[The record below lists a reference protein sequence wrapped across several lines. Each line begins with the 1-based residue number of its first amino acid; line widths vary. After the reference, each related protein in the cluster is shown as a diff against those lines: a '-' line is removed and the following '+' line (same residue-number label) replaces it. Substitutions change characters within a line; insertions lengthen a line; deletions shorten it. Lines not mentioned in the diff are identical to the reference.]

1 MFKYT
6 KEAIEILK
14 EDFKRYSRGFKI
26 SSLLFTSAYFVY
38 ALIAQTGIF
47 AVNITL
53 ASLFV
58 AYTIFELIINA
69 TGNKGAKLVV
79 KRAYKWITLAI
90 RAFTLGSMLYG
101 IYTAT
106 TNVSAISTIIATL
119 MIILWVFQILLEIV
133 VEIVEDKVDLF
144 DKAVRQDVDDIKSS
158 ILKPVKV
165 VSDTFKKLTGRE
177 VEPEPQKHRH
187 ILKLD
192 KRIREKKE
200 EKKLE
205 KKEKRS
211 WFRRRRVKE

>member
-6 KEAIEILK
+6 KEAVEVLK
-14 EDFKRYSRGFKI
+14 EDFKRYSRIFKVG
-26 SSLLFTSAYFVY
+26 SLIFTSAYFVW
-38 ALIAQTGIF
+38 ALISQSGIF

-69 TGNKGAKLVV
+69 TGHKTAKLVV
-79 KRAYKWITLAI
+79 KRTYKWLTFGI

-106 TNVSAISTIIATL
+106 TNVSAMSTIIATL

-133 VEIVEDKVDLF
+133 VEIVESKIDLF
-144 DKAVRQDVDDIKSS
+144 DKAIRQDVEDIKSS
-158 ILKPVKV
+158 VLKPVKAV
-165 VSDTFKKLTGRE
+165 TDTFKRLTGRA
-177 VEPEPQKHRH
+177 VEPEPEKHKK

-192 KRIREKKE
+192 KRMQERKE
-200 EKKLE
+200 EGSEE
-205 KKEKRS
+205 KTKRRS
-211 WFRRRRVKE
+211 WFRRKIKD

>member
-6 KEAIEILK
+6 KEAVEVLK
-14 EDFKRYSRGFKI
+14 EDFKRYSRIFKVG
-26 SSLLFTSAYFVY
+26 SLIFTPAYFIW
-38 ALIAQTGIF
+38 ALISQSGIF

-69 TGNKGAKLVV
+69 TGHKTAKLVV
-79 KRAYKWITLAI
+79 KRTYKWLTFGI

-106 TNVSAISTIIATL
+106 TNVSAMSTIIATL

-133 VEIVEDKVDLF
+133 VEIVESKIDLF
-144 DKAVRQDVDDIKSS
+144 DKAIRQDVEDIKSS
-158 ILKPVKV
+158 VLKPVKV
-165 VSDTFKKLTGRE
+165 VSDTFRKLTGRE
-177 VEPEPQKHRH
+177 VEAEPEKHKH

-192 KRIREKKE
+192 KRIQERKE
-200 EKKLE
+200 EKKQE

-211 WFRRRRVKE
+211 WFRRRVKE

>member
-6 KEAIEILK
+6 KEAVEILK
-14 EDFKRYSRGFKI
+14 EDFKRYSRVFKI
-26 SSLLFTSAYFVY
+26 GSLVFTSAYFLY
-38 ALIAQTGIF
+38 ALISQTGIF
-47 AVNITL
+47 AVNIAL

-69 TGNKGAKLVV
+69 TGHKTAKMVV
-79 KRAYKWITLAI
+79 KRTYKWVTLGI

-106 TNVSAISTIIATL
+106 TKVSAISTIIATL

-133 VEIVEDKVDLF
+133 VEIVESKIDLF
-144 DKAVRQDVDDIKSS
+144 DKAIKQDVEDIKKS

-165 VSDTFKKLTGRE
+165 VSDTFRKLTGRE
-177 VEPEPQKHRH
+177 VEPEPEKHKH

-192 KRIREKKE
+192 KRIQERKE
-200 EKKLE
+200 EKKQE

>member
-6 KEAIEILK
+6 REAIVVLK
-14 EDFKRYSRGFKI
+14 EDFKRYSKMFKI
-26 SSLLFTSAYFVY
+26 GSLIFTSVYFLW
-38 ALIAQTGIF
+38 ALISRSGRF
-47 AVNITL
+47 AINIVL

-58 AYTIFELIINA
+58 SYTIFELIIKA
-69 TGNKGAKLVV
+69 TGNKSVKVVV
-79 KRAYKWITLAI
+79 KRTYKWLTLGV

-106 TNVSAISTIIATL
+106 TNVSAMSTIIATL

-133 VEIVEDKVDLF
+133 VELIENKIDLF
-144 DKAVRQDVDDIKSS
+144 DKALRQDVDDIKNS

-177 VEPEPQKHRH
+177 VEVEQEKCKQ

-192 KRIREKKE
+192 KRIQDKKKD
-200 EKKLE
+200 KKLGR
-205 KKEKRS
+205 RS
-211 WFRRRRVKE
+211 WFRRKVRD